1 MFLEKIEKLKLDM
14 AQNDAMMALGYV
26 WEKDSKNGLDYLL
39 AKADEKM
46 YQDKR
51 NYYAN
56 VGNDRRD
63 RK

>member
-1 MFLEKIEKLKLDM
+1 MIKNCFLDM